1 MSLEQTYAPGSRV
14 RVRGEEWAVEKSLPL
29 STGGHAVHVHGLT
42 ELVRGHHAIFL
53 NTLDEIEPLRP
64 EDTRLVS
71 DDSTGFRQTRLYL
84 ETLLRRTPPTDTR
97 IHLAHRAALDP
108 MPYQFVPTRR
118 ALGEPLAGTQ
128 RQAVRPRILIADGTG
143 LGKTIEAGILLTELI
158 KRGRAR
164 RILVVATKALLT
176 QFQRDLWA
184 RFTIPL
190 VRLDSEG
197 IRQVQSRIPSNRNP
211 FSYYDRC
218 IISVDTLKNN
228 GKYRS
233 ELEQINWDVIV
244 VDECQNVANR
254 GSQRESLARLLASK
268 CDALVLTSAT
278 PHNGRPESFANLMR
292 MLDPTSIADAERF
305 TRDDIEHLFVRR
317 FKRDIEGQAG
327 DSFQDRKI
335 HTHSVLASDV
345 ELKALTALRTTQL
358 HSLGTKR
365 GGVDVLQR
373 WNLVKAFLS
382 SPRACLESIAHRVTT
397 TNDALKDPKHPFAH
411 DLKQDLDQL
420 ATLKTLVNACDE
432 VREFSKLNEL
442 FNQLEKLGFDGGPSS
457 PRVIVFSER
466 ISTLKFL
473 KETIAARFSIGKPEE
488 VIEVFEAT
496 GSSDVELNRIKESF
510 GQASSPVRLLLAS
523 DAASEG
529 VNLHYHCHQLFHF
542 DIPWSLIRLT
552 QRNGRIDR
560 YGQKQEPQLH
570 YMVAR
575 SQEAAADQQ
584 IVDRL
589 IEREKVVQRQL
600 GDVGALLGLYDAEA
614 EDLQITQGV
623 AEGLPVDE
631 IIPDEPRAPA
641 PANSDDADP
650 WTAVADEAVARRD
663 QTKAA
668 KQAIKDEEIDLFALL
683 DEPDEPGTPPVA
695 PAMNLEALLESIT
708 RAGSPAGSLSDA
720 VSDLPSLFE
729 SDHELCVTALHQL
742 KDNPLLGPEPIH
754 WKSEAPTKILRI
766 YAPESFSAHRG
777 EFLPDEALPGKNDPF
792 LLTGSPKMITEEI
805 SRALESDDGAWPR
818 WQLLWEQ
825 HPIVEWLLDVLSAS
839 YARHEAPLLL
849 IPSLGE
855 GVAHF
860 LFSTLASNE
869 ESVPVDAIWF
879 GVEARGDEV
888 GTRTLELEEL
898 LKLVGFMGNPVNSGR
913 TSQRLTALSA
923 LVARAVGFARD
934 EVDRRRKDGVD
945 QRRKRVRRE
954 MRRLEAW
961 SGEMEALITK
971 REQAWARASGKVP
984 IHLEREAKL
993 KRDEVLRAKE
1003 SQARWINGI
1012 AAHGAVHV
1020 RLVAVFAGE

>member
-1 MSLEQTYAPGSRV
+1 MSLDQSFAPGSRV

-29 STGGHAVHVHGLT
+29 STGGQAVHVRGLT
-42 ELVRGHHAIFL
+42 ELVRGHQAIFL
-53 NTLDEIEPLRP
+53 NTLDDIQPLRP

-97 IHLAHRAALDP
+97 IHLAHRAAIDP

-118 ALGEPLAGTQ
+118 ALGEPIAGTQ
-128 RQAVRPRILIADGTG
+128 RQTVRPRILIADGTG

-233 ELEQINWDVIV
+233 ELEQIHWDVIV

-254 GSQRESLARLLASK
+254 GSQRESLARLLAAK

-292 MLDPTSIADAERF
+292 MLDPTAIADAERF
-305 TRDDIEHLFVRR
+305 TREDIEHLFVRR
-317 FKRDIEGQAG
+317 FKHDIEGQAG
-327 DSFQDRKI
+327 DSFQERKI
-335 HTHSVLASDV
+335 HTHAVPASAV
-345 ELKALTALRTTQL
+345 ELKALAALRDSKL

-382 SPRACLESIAHRVTT
+382 SPRACLESIEHRIKTT
-397 TNDALKDPKHPFAH
+397 KDALKDDKHPFAR
-411 DLKQDLDQL
+411 DLKQDLTDL
-420 ATLKTLVNACDE
+420 ATLKTLVEACDA
-432 VREFSKLNEL
+432 VREFSKVNEL
-442 FNQLEKLGFDGGPSS
+442 FNQLAALGFNGGPSS

-466 ISTLKFL
+466 IATLELL
-473 KETIAARFSIGKPEE
+473 KEEIAKRFSIGQPDE
-488 VIEVFEAT
+488 VIKVFEA
-496 GSSDVELNRIKESF
+496 SQSDKELNDIKESF

-570 YMVAR
+570 YLLTR
-575 SQEAAADQQ
+575 SDEAAADQQ
-584 IVDRL
+584 IVNRL

-614 EDLQITQGV
+614 EDSFITQAI
-623 AEGLPVDE
+623 AEGRKVEE
-631 IIPDEPRAPA
+631 IIPDEPRTPVAA
-641 PANSDDADP
+641 ARDDADQTP
-650 WTAVADEAVARRD
+650 SDGDVSATGRTLAAVA
-663 QTKAA
+663 
-668 KQAIKDEEIDLFALL
+668 KQPPPDEEIDLFALL
-683 DEPDEPGTPPVA
+683 NEPDEPGTATAAPV
-695 PAMNLEALLESIT
+695 MNLEALLDSIT
-708 RAGSPAGSLSDA
+708 RGGGPAGSLNDA
-720 VSDLPSLFE
+720 VSNLPSLFAN
-729 SDHELCVTALHQL
+729 DHELCVTALHQL
-742 KDNPLLGPEPIH
+742 EGSPLLGTDAIRWESDATN
-754 WKSEAPTKILRI
+754 KALRI
-766 YAPESFSAHRG
+766 YAPDSFNAFRG
-777 EFLPDEALPGKNDPF
+777 EFLPDEALPPKNDPF

-805 SRALESDDGAWPR
+805 GRALENNDGAWP
-818 WQLLWEQ
+818 
-825 HPIVEWLLDVLSAS
+825 
-839 YARHEAPLLL
+839 
-849 IPSLGE
+849 
-855 GVAHF
+855 
-860 LFSTLASNE
+860 
-869 ESVPVDAIWF
+869 
-879 GVEARGDEV
+879 
-888 GTRTLELEEL
+888 
-898 LKLVGFMGNPVNSGR
+898 
-913 TSQRLTALSA
+913 
-923 LVARAVGFARD
+923 
-934 EVDRRRKDGVD
+934 
-945 QRRKRVRRE
+945 
-954 MRRLEAW
+954 
-961 SGEMEALITK
+961 
-971 REQAWARASGKVP
+971 
-984 IHLEREAKL
+984 
-993 KRDEVLRAKE
+993 
-1003 SQARWINGI
+1003 
-1012 AAHGAVHV
+1012 
-1020 RLVAVFAGE
+1020 

>member
-1 MSLEQTYAPGSRV
+1 MSIEQTYAPGSRV
-14 RVRGEEWAVEKSLPL
+14 RVRGEEWAVEKSLPIK
-29 STGGHAVHVHGLT
+29 TGGFAVHVKGLT
-42 ELVRGHHAIFL
+42 ELVRGHQAIFL
-53 NTLDEIEPLRP
+53 DSLDDIQHLRP

-97 IHLAHRAALDP
+97 IHLAHRAAIDP

-118 ALGEPLAGTQ
+118 ALGEPMPDTE

-233 ELEQINWDVIV
+233 ELEQIDWDVIV

-254 GSQRESLARLLASK
+254 GSQRESLARLLAAR

-292 MLDPTSIADAERF
+292 MIDPTAIADVERF
-305 TRDDIEHLFVRR
+305 TKEEIEHLFVRR

-327 DSFQDRKI
+327 NAFQDRQI
-335 HTHSVLASDV
+335 LSHPVPGGSAELA
-345 ELKALTALRTTQL
+345 ALAALRTTVL

-365 GGVDVLQR
+365 GGEDVLQR

-382 SPRACLESIAHRVTT
+382 SPRACLESIDHRVKTT
-397 TNDALKDPKHPFAH
+397 TDALSAKDHPFAP
-411 DLKQDLDQL
+411 DLKQDLERLDRL
-420 ATLKTLVNACDE
+420 HTLVEVCDAPTK
-432 VREFSKLNEL
+432 FSKLNEL
-442 FNQLEKLGFDGGPSS
+442 FAQLEAIGFDGGPAS

-466 ISTLKFL
+466 IATLELL
-473 KETIAARFSIGKPEE
+473 KEAITKRFKIGQPDE
-488 VIEVFEAT
+488 VIKIFEA
-496 GSSDVELNRIKESF
+496 SQSDADLNRIKESF
-510 GQASSPVRLLLAS
+510 GQEKSAVRLLLAS

-560 YGQKQEPQLH
+560 YGQKQVPQLH
-570 YMVAR
+570 YLLTKSDEV
-575 SQEAAADQQ
+575 AADQQ
-584 IVDRL
+584 IIARL
-589 IEREKVVQRQL
+589 IEREKVVHKQL

-614 EDLQITQGV
+614 EENYITEAV
-623 AEGLPVDE
+623 AEGRSITEILPEV
-631 IIPDEPRAPA
+631 PRAPVA
-641 PANSDDADP
+641 AVEPA
-650 WTAVADEAVARRD
+650 TAVSSSD
-663 QTKAA
+663 
-668 KQAIKDEEIDLFALL
+668 EIDLFALL
-683 DEPDEPGTPPVA
+683 NEPDEPGAA
-695 PAMNLEALLESIT
+695 PAAAPMNLEALLESIT
-708 RAGSPAGSLSDA
+708 NGPPGSMTET
-720 VSDLPSLFE
+720 VTNLPSLFS
-729 SDHELCVTALHQL
+729 SDHELCVTALHHL
-742 KDNPLLGPEPIH
+742 ENSPLLGPEPVR
-754 WKSEAPTKILRI
+754 WDSDAANQALRI
-766 YAPESFSAHRG
+766 YVPESFQAYRG
-777 EFLPDEALPGKNDPF
+777 EFLPDEALPSKADPF
-792 LLTGSPKMITEEI
+792 KLTGSPKLITEQI
-805 SRALESDDGAWPR
+805 SRALESNDGAWPE

-825 HPIVEWLLDVLSAS
+825 HPVMEWLLDVLSAS

-849 IPSLGE
+849 VPKLGQ
-855 GVAHF
+855 GVSQY
-860 LFSTLASNE
+860 LFSTLASNT
-869 ESVPVDAIWF
+869 ESVAVDAHWF
-879 GVEARGDEV
+879 GVECRGDEV
-888 GTRTLELEEL
+888 GTSTVELVEL
-898 LKLVGFMGNPVNSGR
+898 LKVVGLAGNAVNSGKA
-913 TSQRLTALSA
+913 SKRLAELQK
-923 LVARAVGFARD
+923 LVPRAVEFARNRVD
-934 EVDRRRKDGVD
+934 EVRKPIVD

-954 MRRLEAW
+954 MRRLEEW
-961 SGEMEALITK
+961 SQKMEALIAKKTLL
-971 REQAWARASGKVP
+971 EQ
-984 IHLEREAKL
+984 EAN
-993 KRDEVLRAKE
+993 RRRQEVARAKE

-1012 AAHGAVHV
+1012 AAHGVPHV
-1020 RLVAVFAGE
+1020 RLVAVFTGE